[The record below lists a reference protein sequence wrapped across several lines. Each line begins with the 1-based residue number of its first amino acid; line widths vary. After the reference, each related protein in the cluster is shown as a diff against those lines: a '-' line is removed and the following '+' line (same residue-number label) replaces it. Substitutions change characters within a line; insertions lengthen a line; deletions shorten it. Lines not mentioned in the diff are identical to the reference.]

1 MCAFARVCVYE
12 RESQAH
18 VHFLTHRHTHTHPHT
33 FRAFIICG
41 KVALHLNAAVLTSVA
56 CTAFRAVV
64 IARIERVPG
73 ASLAFC
79 NVTSIRVGGDEFLAR
94 SALGD

>member
-1 MCAFARVCVYE
+1 MCVRLRVCVCERE
-12 RESQAH
+12 RESDACAFPGTQTRA
-18 VHFLTHRHTHTHPHT
+18 HT

-56 CTAFRAVV
+56 CTALRAVV

-73 ASLAFC
+73 ASLAFS